1 MFISGCLV
9 APSRMVQ
16 LEGKESEMEL
26 LQRSRRLR
34 GSEVLRR
41 MVRETRADASSL
53 IYPMFVV
60 EGTGVKE
67 EIASMPG
74 QYRWSLDRLPEKL
87 EELQEAGVGSFM
99 LFGIPAEKDEFAS
112 AAYAED
118 GIVQRAV
125 RVCKER
131 APELYCI
138 TDVCLCEYTSHGHC
152 GMLKGQEVDNDPS
165 VELLALTAVSHA
177 AAGAD
182 MVAPSDMMDGRVL
195 GIRSALDASDFATVP
210 IMAYSVKYASGF
222 YGPFR
227 EAADSAPAFGDRRAY
242 QMDVHNRRE
251 AVKKALQDIEQGADI
266 VMVKPAMSFLDLV
279 REVHDAVNVPVAAYS
294 VSGEYAMV
302 KAAAARGWIDEERI
316 VGEMASSAF
325 RAGAHIYLTYYAELI
340 AKLMA
345 EGVVG

>member
-1 MFISGCLV
+1 
-9 APSRMVQ
+9 
-16 LEGKESEMEL
+16 MEL

-34 GSEVLRR
+34 GSENLRR
-41 MVRETRADASSL
+41 MVRETRADAASL
-53 IYPMFVV
+53 IYPMFVC
-60 EGTGVKE
+60 EGKGIKE
-67 EIASMPG
+67 VIPSMPG
-74 QYRWSLDRLPEKL
+74 QYRWSLDRFPEKL
-87 EELQEAGVGSFM
+87 EELQQAGVSSLM
-99 LFGIPAEKDEFAS
+99 LFGIPAEKDEVAS
-112 AAYAED
+112 GAYADD

-125 RVCKER
+125 RLCKES
-131 APELYCI
+131 APDLYCI

-165 VELLALTAVSHA
+165 VELLARTAVSHA

-195 GIRSALDASDFATVP
+195 GIRQALDGAGFTTVP

-251 AVKKALQDIEQGADI
+251 AVKKALQDVEQGADI

-279 REVHDAVNVPVAAYS
+279 REVHDTVNVPVAAYS

-302 KAAAARGWIDEERI
+302 KAAAAQGWIDEERI
-316 VGEMASSAF
+316 VGEMAASAY

-340 AKLMA
+340 AKLMR
-345 EGVVG
+345 EGVIG